1 MDGHNHMHDHTC
13 EDTHDPA
20 HGQTHDHPCSHT
32 HNSRK
37 KPLKLAIVLT
47 AVIFVAEMI
56 GGLLSGSLSLL
67 GDGAHMLQDVAAL
80 GLSLGAMTMAE
91 RLPTPTRTFGY
102 HRLEIA
108 AAVINGL
115 LLIGVSALIIIEALA
130 RFSHPSP
137 VNSTLMFAVAL
148 VGLIANAIS
157 AFVLHGSHD
166 LNTRSAFLHVIG
178 DLLSLIAV
186 IVAALWIALTGQTIV
201 DPLLGLAISVV
212 ILISSFSILAESFRI
227 LLQFAPRDVPIEE
240 VIAAMESVPG
250 VSGVHNVHLWTLC
263 SNINVLDAHVYCC
276 EEDTVA
282 QEQIKA
288 EIKHRL
294 EPFRIGH
301 STLEFECREC
311 SDCRVLQELHDEPGG
326 KHRHEGG

>member
-1 MDGHNHMHDHTC
+1 MPVEDLMDCPDH
-13 EDTHDPA
+13 
-20 HGQTHDHPCSHT
+20 THDHSQDHSHT

-37 KPLKLAIVLT
+37 KPLKLAIALT
-47 AVIFVAEMI
+47 ALIFVAEII
-56 GGLLSGSLSLL
+56 GGYLSGSLSLL
-67 GDGAHMLQDVAAL
+67 GDGAHMLQDVVAL

-115 LLIGVSALIIIEALA
+115 LLIGVSALIILEALA

-137 VNSTLMFAVAL
+137 VNSTLMLAVAL
-148 VGLIANAIS
+148 VGLVANAIS

-178 DLLSLIAV
+178 DLLSSLAV
-186 IVAALWIALTGQTIV
+186 IVAALWIALTGQTVV
-201 DPLLGLAISVV
+201 DPLLGLAISVL
-212 ILISSFSILAESFRI
+212 ILFSSFSILAESFRI
-227 LLQFAPRDVPIEE
+227 LLQFAPRDVPIED

-276 EEDTVA
+276 ENDPETR
-282 QEQIKA
+282 EQIKE

-294 EPFRIGH
+294 EHFRIGH

-311 SDCRVLQELHDEPGG
+311 SDCRVLRELHDEPGEG
-326 KHRHEGG
+326 HRHDG